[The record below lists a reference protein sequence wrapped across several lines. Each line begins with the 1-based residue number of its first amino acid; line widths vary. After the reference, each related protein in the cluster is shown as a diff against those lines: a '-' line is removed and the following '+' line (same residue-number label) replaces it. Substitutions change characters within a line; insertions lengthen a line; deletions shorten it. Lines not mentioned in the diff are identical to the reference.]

1 MTAPIQPKGLAA
13 PKPDERARLMKAA
26 KSMEAV
32 FMGQLLKAMRE
43 TVPDEGVIPKSE
55 GEQMFTGMLDDEFAK
70 SASRQSS
77 HGLGEAMFR
86 QLSRFLPAETPA
98 TSAPE

>member
-1 MTAPIQPKGLAA
+1 MTAPIAPKGLAA
-13 PKPDERARLMKAA
+13 PKSDDRVKLQKAA
-26 KSMEAV
+26 KSLEAV

-70 SASRQSS
+70 AQSRQSTN
-77 HGLGEAMFR
+77 GLGEALFR
-86 QLSRFLPAETPA
+86 QLSRFLPPETRATPA
-98 TSAPE
+98 PK